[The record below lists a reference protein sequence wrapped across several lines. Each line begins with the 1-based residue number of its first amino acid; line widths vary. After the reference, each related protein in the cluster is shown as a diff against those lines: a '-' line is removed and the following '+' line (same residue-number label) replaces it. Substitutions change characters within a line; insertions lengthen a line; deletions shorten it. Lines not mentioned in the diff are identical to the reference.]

1 MKLIVRLVFALL
13 GALAGSQV
21 AASPG
26 ALPFHLPSSS
36 PWARWTI
43 AIALGALAGLLV
55 GSIVGG
61 PLVRAIGRVERA
73 AQARPAGELV
83 VGGVGL
89 VLGLGAAA
97 LATFAVRP
105 LPYVGRYL
113 LLPLALV
120 LGYLFAVVGARS
132 HGSILRL
139 GGLGTEEA
147 RNEVRESRRPRLRE
161 RERPQRQTQPLAML
175 VDTSAIIDGRIGDL
189 ISTGFV
195 DRELVIPVF
204 VLQELQRVADS
215 TDPQRRARGR
225 RGLEVVHDLRLSSH
239 PVATPE
245 VSVPDITDVDAKLV
259 RVAHEQD
266 MPILT
271 TDYNLNK
278 VAQIQGVR
286 VLNVNDLA
294 NALKPAV
301 LPGEALRV
309 KVIRE
314 GKEAEQ
320 GVGYLDDGTMIVVE
334 GGRERIGELVETEV
348 TSVLQSPSGKMI
360 FTPAGLLTPM
370 PGETWAVV
378 VAAGAG
384 DRLGADRPKA
394 FVRLGGRTMLAW
406 SLAMLDDH
414 DLIDGIVMVVPEEYE
429 ERASLLAD
437 DLCATKI
444 AAAVP
449 GGATRPESVEAG
461 VACVPDGAEFVL
473 VHDAARPL
481 TPPEVVDRVVA
492 ALRGG
497 AEGVVPAL
505 AVADTVKRVGPDGSV
520 AETLE
525 RGALRAV
532 QTPQGFPTAVLREA
546 LAAHTADATDCASM
560 VEALG
565 RSVVCVDGDERAF
578 KVTTPADLARAEQL
592 AG

>member
-1 MKLIVRLVFALL
+1 MKLILRLVFALL
-13 GALAGSQV
+13 GALAGGQV

-26 ALPFHLPSSS
+26 ALPFHLLSSS
-36 PWARWTI
+36 QWARWTLAI
-43 AIALGALAGLLV
+43 AIGALLGLVV
-55 GSIVGG
+55 GYIVGG
-61 PLVRAIGRVERA
+61 PVVRAIGRVERA

-132 HGSILRL
+132 HRSILRL
-139 GGLGTEEA
+139 GGLGSDEDRAEG
-147 RNEVRESRRPRLRE
+147 RESRESRRPRRAERE
-161 RERPQRQTQPLAML
+161 REQPRQLAML

-239 PVATPE
+239 AVATPE
-245 VSVPDITDVDAKLV
+245 IAVPDITDVDAKLV
-259 RVAHEQD
+259 RVAHEMD
-266 MPILT
+266 LPILT

-278 VAQIQGVR
+278 VAQIQGVQ

-309 KVIRE
+309 KVIGE
-314 GKEAEQ
+314 GKEASL

-334 GGRERIGELVETEV
+334 GARDHIGELVETEV

-360 FTPAGLLTPM
+360 FT
-370 PGETWAVV
+370 
-378 VAAGAG
+378 
-384 DRLGADRPKA
+384 RL
-394 FVRLGGRTMLAW
+394 
-406 SLAMLDDH
+406 
-414 DLIDGIVMVVPEEYE
+414 
-429 ERASLLAD
+429 AS
-437 DLCATKI
+437 
-444 AAAVP
+444 
-449 GGATRPESVEAG
+449 
-461 VACVPDGAEFVL
+461 
-473 VHDAARPL
+473 
-481 TPPEVVDRVVA
+481 
-492 ALRGG
+492 
-497 AEGVVPAL
+497 
-505 AVADTVKRVGPDGSV
+505 
-520 AETLE
+520 
-525 RGALRAV
+525 
-532 QTPQGFPTAVLREA
+532 
-546 LAAHTADATDCASM
+546 
-560 VEALG
+560 
-565 RSVVCVDGDERAF
+565 
-578 KVTTPADLARAEQL
+578 
-592 AG
+592 

>member
-1 MKLIVRLVFALL
+1 VKLIVRLVFALL

-43 AIALGALAGLLV
+43 AIAVGALAGLLV
-55 GSIVGG
+55 GSMVGG
-61 PLVRAIGRVERA
+61 PLVRALGKVERA

-139 GGLGTEEA
+139 GGLGADEGRA
-147 RNEVRESRRPRLRE
+147 DGREGRRPRLRGE
-161 RERPQRQTQPLAML
+161 RDRPQRQTQPLAML

-266 MPILT
+266 LPILT

-360 FTPAGLLTPM
+360 FT
-370 PGETWAVV
+370 
-378 VAAGAG
+378 
-384 DRLGADRPKA
+384 RL
-394 FVRLGGRTMLAW
+394 
-406 SLAMLDDH
+406 
-414 DLIDGIVMVVPEEYE
+414 
-429 ERASLLAD
+429 AS
-437 DLCATKI
+437 
-444 AAAVP
+444 
-449 GGATRPESVEAG
+449 
-461 VACVPDGAEFVL
+461 
-473 VHDAARPL
+473 
-481 TPPEVVDRVVA
+481 
-492 ALRGG
+492 
-497 AEGVVPAL
+497 
-505 AVADTVKRVGPDGSV
+505 
-520 AETLE
+520 
-525 RGALRAV
+525 
-532 QTPQGFPTAVLREA
+532 
-546 LAAHTADATDCASM
+546 
-560 VEALG
+560 
-565 RSVVCVDGDERAF
+565 
-578 KVTTPADLARAEQL
+578 
-592 AG
+592 

>member
-1 MKLIVRLVFALL
+1 V
-13 GALAGSQV
+13 
-21 AASPG
+21 
-26 ALPFHLPSSS
+26 
-36 PWARWTI
+36 
-43 AIALGALAGLLV
+43 AGLLV
-55 GSIVGG
+55 GWIVGG

-132 HGSILRL
+132 HRSILRL
-139 GGLGTEEA
+139 GGLGNDEDRAEGREA
-147 RNEVRESRRPRLRE
+147 RDVREARRPRRPE
-161 RERPQRQTQPLAML
+161 RDPAQQLGML

-225 RGLEVVHDLRLSSH
+225 RGLEVVHDLRLSKH
-239 PVATPE
+239 AVATPE
-245 VSVPDITDVDAKLV
+245 IAVPDVTDVDAKLV
-259 RVAHEQD
+259 RVAHELD
-266 MPILT
+266 IPILT

-278 VAQIQGVR
+278 VAQIQGVQ

-334 GGRERIGELVETEV
+334 GARDHIGELVETEV

-360 FTPAGLLTPM
+360 FT
-370 PGETWAVV
+370 
-378 VAAGAG
+378 
-384 DRLGADRPKA
+384 RL
-394 FVRLGGRTMLAW
+394 
-406 SLAMLDDH
+406 
-414 DLIDGIVMVVPEEYE
+414 
-429 ERASLLAD
+429 AS
-437 DLCATKI
+437 
-444 AAAVP
+444 
-449 GGATRPESVEAG
+449 
-461 VACVPDGAEFVL
+461 
-473 VHDAARPL
+473 
-481 TPPEVVDRVVA
+481 
-492 ALRGG
+492 
-497 AEGVVPAL
+497 
-505 AVADTVKRVGPDGSV
+505 
-520 AETLE
+520 
-525 RGALRAV
+525 
-532 QTPQGFPTAVLREA
+532 
-546 LAAHTADATDCASM
+546 
-560 VEALG
+560 
-565 RSVVCVDGDERAF
+565 
-578 KVTTPADLARAEQL
+578 
-592 AG
+592 

>member
-1 MKLIVRLVFALL
+1 M
-13 GALAGSQV
+13 
-21 AASPG
+21 
-26 ALPFHLPSSS
+26 
-36 PWARWTI
+36 
-43 AIALGALAGLLV
+43 
-55 GSIVGG
+55 
-61 PLVRAIGRVERA
+61 
-73 AQARPAGELV
+73 
-83 VGGVGL
+83 
-89 VLGLGAAA
+89 
-97 LATFAVRP
+97 
-105 LPYVGRYL
+105 
-113 LLPLALV
+113 
-120 LGYLFAVVGARS
+120 GARS
-132 HGSILRL
+132 LGSILRG
-139 GGLGTEEA
+139 GGLGTDVA
-147 RNEVRESRRPRLRE
+147 RGVARESRRPRLRE

-360 FTPAGLLTPM
+360 FT
-370 PGETWAVV
+370 
-378 VAAGAG
+378 
-384 DRLGADRPKA
+384 RL
-394 FVRLGGRTMLAW
+394 
-406 SLAMLDDH
+406 
-414 DLIDGIVMVVPEEYE
+414 
-429 ERASLLAD
+429 AS
-437 DLCATKI
+437 
-444 AAAVP
+444 
-449 GGATRPESVEAG
+449 
-461 VACVPDGAEFVL
+461 
-473 VHDAARPL
+473 
-481 TPPEVVDRVVA
+481 
-492 ALRGG
+492 
-497 AEGVVPAL
+497 
-505 AVADTVKRVGPDGSV
+505 
-520 AETLE
+520 
-525 RGALRAV
+525 
-532 QTPQGFPTAVLREA
+532 
-546 LAAHTADATDCASM
+546 
-560 VEALG
+560 
-565 RSVVCVDGDERAF
+565 
-578 KVTTPADLARAEQL
+578 
-592 AG
+592 

>member
-55 GSIVGG
+55 GWIAGG

-139 GGLGTEEA
+139 GGLGSRRGRAEG
-147 RNEVRESRRPRLRE
+147 REGRRPRLRGE

-245 VSVPDITDVDAKLV
+245 IAVPDISDVDAKLV

-360 FTPAGLLTPM
+360 FT
-370 PGETWAVV
+370 
-378 VAAGAG
+378 
-384 DRLGADRPKA
+384 RL
-394 FVRLGGRTMLAW
+394 
-406 SLAMLDDH
+406 
-414 DLIDGIVMVVPEEYE
+414 
-429 ERASLLAD
+429 AS
-437 DLCATKI
+437 
-444 AAAVP
+444 
-449 GGATRPESVEAG
+449 
-461 VACVPDGAEFVL
+461 
-473 VHDAARPL
+473 
-481 TPPEVVDRVVA
+481 
-492 ALRGG
+492 
-497 AEGVVPAL
+497 
-505 AVADTVKRVGPDGSV
+505 
-520 AETLE
+520 
-525 RGALRAV
+525 
-532 QTPQGFPTAVLREA
+532 
-546 LAAHTADATDCASM
+546 
-560 VEALG
+560 
-565 RSVVCVDGDERAF
+565 
-578 KVTTPADLARAEQL
+578 
-592 AG
+592 

>member
-1 MKLIVRLVFALL
+1 LTVKLIVRLVFALL

-43 AIALGALAGLLV
+43 AIAVGALAGLLV
-55 GSIVGG
+55 GWIAGG

-139 GGLGTEEA
+139 GGLGTDESRAEA
-147 RNEVRESRRPRLRE
+147 RESRRPRLRPE
-161 RERPQRQTQPLAML
+161 RERPVRQPAPLGML

-245 VSVPDITDVDAKLV
+245 LAVPDITDVDAKLV

-320 GVGYLDDGTMIVVE
+320 GVGYLDDGTMIVIE

-360 FTPAGLLTPM
+360 FT
-370 PGETWAVV
+370 
-378 VAAGAG
+378 
-384 DRLGADRPKA
+384 RL
-394 FVRLGGRTMLAW
+394 
-406 SLAMLDDH
+406 
-414 DLIDGIVMVVPEEYE
+414 
-429 ERASLLAD
+429 AS
-437 DLCATKI
+437 
-444 AAAVP
+444 
-449 GGATRPESVEAG
+449 
-461 VACVPDGAEFVL
+461 
-473 VHDAARPL
+473 
-481 TPPEVVDRVVA
+481 
-492 ALRGG
+492 
-497 AEGVVPAL
+497 
-505 AVADTVKRVGPDGSV
+505 
-520 AETLE
+520 
-525 RGALRAV
+525 
-532 QTPQGFPTAVLREA
+532 
-546 LAAHTADATDCASM
+546 
-560 VEALG
+560 
-565 RSVVCVDGDERAF
+565 
-578 KVTTPADLARAEQL
+578 
-592 AG
+592 

>member
-1 MKLIVRLVFALL
+1 VKLIIRLVFALL

-26 ALPFHLPSSS
+26 GLPFHLLSSS
-36 PWARWTI
+36 SWARWTL
-43 AIALGALAGLLV
+43 AIVVGALAGLLV
-55 GSIVGG
+55 GWIVGG

-132 HGSILRL
+132 HRSILRL
-139 GGLGTEEA
+139 GGLGNDEDRAENRAEREA
-147 RNEVRESRRPRLRE
+147 REARRLRRPERE
-161 RERPQRQTQPLAML
+161 RETARQLGML

-225 RGLEVVHDLRLSSH
+225 RGLEVVHDLRLSKH
-239 PVATPE
+239 AVATPE
-245 VSVPDITDVDAKLV
+245 IAVPDITDVDAKLV
-259 RVAHEQD
+259 RVAHELD

-278 VAQIQGVR
+278 VAQIQGVQ

-334 GGRERIGELVETEV
+334 GARDHIGQLVETEV

-360 FTPAGLLTPM
+360 FT
-370 PGETWAVV
+370 
-378 VAAGAG
+378 
-384 DRLGADRPKA
+384 RL
-394 FVRLGGRTMLAW
+394 
-406 SLAMLDDH
+406 
-414 DLIDGIVMVVPEEYE
+414 
-429 ERASLLAD
+429 AS
-437 DLCATKI
+437 
-444 AAAVP
+444 
-449 GGATRPESVEAG
+449 
-461 VACVPDGAEFVL
+461 
-473 VHDAARPL
+473 
-481 TPPEVVDRVVA
+481 
-492 ALRGG
+492 
-497 AEGVVPAL
+497 
-505 AVADTVKRVGPDGSV
+505 
-520 AETLE
+520 
-525 RGALRAV
+525 
-532 QTPQGFPTAVLREA
+532 
-546 LAAHTADATDCASM
+546 
-560 VEALG
+560 
-565 RSVVCVDGDERAF
+565 
-578 KVTTPADLARAEQL
+578 
-592 AG
+592 

>member
-55 GSIVGG
+55 GWIAGG

-139 GGLGTEEA
+139 GGLGA
-147 RNEVRESRRPRLRE
+147 DDNRESRRPRLRGE
-161 RERPQRQTQPLAML
+161 RERPQRQAQPLSML

-245 VSVPDITDVDAKLV
+245 VSVPDVTDVDAKLV

-360 FTPAGLLTPM
+360 FT
-370 PGETWAVV
+370 
-378 VAAGAG
+378 
-384 DRLGADRPKA
+384 RL
-394 FVRLGGRTMLAW
+394 
-406 SLAMLDDH
+406 
-414 DLIDGIVMVVPEEYE
+414 
-429 ERASLLAD
+429 AS
-437 DLCATKI
+437 
-444 AAAVP
+444 
-449 GGATRPESVEAG
+449 
-461 VACVPDGAEFVL
+461 
-473 VHDAARPL
+473 
-481 TPPEVVDRVVA
+481 
-492 ALRGG
+492 
-497 AEGVVPAL
+497 
-505 AVADTVKRVGPDGSV
+505 
-520 AETLE
+520 
-525 RGALRAV
+525 
-532 QTPQGFPTAVLREA
+532 
-546 LAAHTADATDCASM
+546 
-560 VEALG
+560 
-565 RSVVCVDGDERAF
+565 
-578 KVTTPADLARAEQL
+578 
-592 AG
+592 

>member
-21 AASPG
+21 AASPEG
-26 ALPFHLPSSS
+26 LPFHLLSSS
-36 PWARWTI
+36 SWARWTV
-43 AIALGALAGLLV
+43 AIAVGALAGLVV
-55 GSIVGG
+55 GWIVGG
-61 PLVRAIGRVERA
+61 PLVRGIGRVERA

-132 HGSILRL
+132 HRSILRL
-139 GGLGTEEA
+139 GGLGSDEDRAESRENREA
-147 RNEVRESRRPRLRE
+147 REGRRLRRTERE
-161 RERPQRQTQPLAML
+161 REPARPLGML

-245 VSVPDITDVDAKLV
+245 VAVPDVTDVDAMLV
-259 RVAHEQD
+259 RVAHD
-266 MPILT
+266 MDLPILT

-278 VAQIQGVR
+278 VAQIQGVQ

-334 GGRERIGELVETEV
+334 GARDHIGELVETEV

-360 FTPAGLLTPM
+360 FT
-370 PGETWAVV
+370 
-378 VAAGAG
+378 
-384 DRLGADRPKA
+384 RL
-394 FVRLGGRTMLAW
+394 
-406 SLAMLDDH
+406 
-414 DLIDGIVMVVPEEYE
+414 
-429 ERASLLAD
+429 AS
-437 DLCATKI
+437 
-444 AAAVP
+444 
-449 GGATRPESVEAG
+449 
-461 VACVPDGAEFVL
+461 
-473 VHDAARPL
+473 
-481 TPPEVVDRVVA
+481 
-492 ALRGG
+492 
-497 AEGVVPAL
+497 
-505 AVADTVKRVGPDGSV
+505 
-520 AETLE
+520 
-525 RGALRAV
+525 
-532 QTPQGFPTAVLREA
+532 
-546 LAAHTADATDCASM
+546 
-560 VEALG
+560 
-565 RSVVCVDGDERAF
+565 
-578 KVTTPADLARAEQL
+578 
-592 AG
+592 

>member
-26 ALPFHLPSSS
+26 ALPFHLLSSS

-43 AIALGALAGLLV
+43 AIAVGALAGLLV
-55 GSIVGG
+55 GWIVGG

-132 HGSILRL
+132 HRSILRL
-139 GGLGTEEA
+139 GGLGSDEDRA
-147 RNEVRESRRPRLRE
+147 RGARGARAPGARGAPSASGRRASRAARRCSSTPPRSSTAASATSSRP
-161 RERPQRQTQPLAML
+161 
-175 VDTSAIIDGRIGDL
+175 
-189 ISTGFV
+189 GFV

-225 RGLEVVHDLRLSSH
+225 RGLEVVHDLRLELASRSRRPRSPCPTSPTSTPSSC
-239 PVATPE
+239 ASRT
-245 VSVPDITDVDAKLV
+245 SS
-259 RVAHEQD
+259 D

-278 VAQIQGVR
+278 VAQIQGVQ

-334 GGRERIGELVETEV
+334 GAREHIGELVETEV

-360 FTPAGLLTPM
+360 FT
-370 PGETWAVV
+370 
-378 VAAGAG
+378 
-384 DRLGADRPKA
+384 RL
-394 FVRLGGRTMLAW
+394 
-406 SLAMLDDH
+406 
-414 DLIDGIVMVVPEEYE
+414 
-429 ERASLLAD
+429 AS
-437 DLCATKI
+437 
-444 AAAVP
+444 
-449 GGATRPESVEAG
+449 
-461 VACVPDGAEFVL
+461 
-473 VHDAARPL
+473 
-481 TPPEVVDRVVA
+481 
-492 ALRGG
+492 
-497 AEGVVPAL
+497 
-505 AVADTVKRVGPDGSV
+505 
-520 AETLE
+520 
-525 RGALRAV
+525 
-532 QTPQGFPTAVLREA
+532 
-546 LAAHTADATDCASM
+546 
-560 VEALG
+560 
-565 RSVVCVDGDERAF
+565 
-578 KVTTPADLARAEQL
+578 
-592 AG
+592 

>member
-1 MKLIVRLVFALL
+1 VKLIVRLVFALL

-21 AASPG
+21 AAGPG

-43 AIALGALAGLLV
+43 AITIGALAGLVV
-55 GSIVGG
+55 GWIIGG
-61 PLVRAIGRVERA
+61 PLVRALGRVERA

-132 HGSILRL
+132 HRSILRL
-139 GGLGTEEA
+139 GGLGNEDDRAEGREPRRA
-147 RNEVRESRRPRLRE
+147 RRGERE
-161 RERPQRQTQPLAML
+161 RERGEAERVREREPARPLGML

-225 RGLEVVHDLRLSSH
+225 RGLEVVHDLRLSDH

-245 VSVPDITDVDAKLV
+245 IAVPEIADVDAKLV
-259 RVAHEQD
+259 RVAHELSL
-266 MPILT
+266 PILT

-278 VAQIQGVR
+278 VAQIQGVQ

-314 GKEAEQ
+314 GKEAAQ

-334 GGRERIGELVETEV
+334 GARDHIGELVETEV

-360 FTPAGLLTPM
+360 FT
-370 PGETWAVV
+370 
-378 VAAGAG
+378 
-384 DRLGADRPKA
+384 RL
-394 FVRLGGRTMLAW
+394 
-406 SLAMLDDH
+406 
-414 DLIDGIVMVVPEEYE
+414 
-429 ERASLLAD
+429 AS
-437 DLCATKI
+437 
-444 AAAVP
+444 
-449 GGATRPESVEAG
+449 
-461 VACVPDGAEFVL
+461 
-473 VHDAARPL
+473 
-481 TPPEVVDRVVA
+481 
-492 ALRGG
+492 
-497 AEGVVPAL
+497 
-505 AVADTVKRVGPDGSV
+505 
-520 AETLE
+520 
-525 RGALRAV
+525 
-532 QTPQGFPTAVLREA
+532 
-546 LAAHTADATDCASM
+546 
-560 VEALG
+560 
-565 RSVVCVDGDERAF
+565 
-578 KVTTPADLARAEQL
+578 
-592 AG
+592 

>member
-1 MKLIVRLVFALL
+1 VKLIVRLVFALL

-26 ALPFHLPSSS
+26 GLPFHLLSSS
-36 PWARWTI
+36 SWARWSV
-43 AIALGALAGLLV
+43 AIGVGAAAGLIV
-55 GSIVGG
+55 GWIVGG
-61 PLVRAIGRVERA
+61 PLVRGIGRVERA

-132 HGSILRL
+132 HRSILRL
-139 GGLGTEEA
+139 GGLGSDEDRAEGREA
-147 RNEVRESRRPRLRE
+147 RDARETREGRRPRRTERE
-161 RERPQRQTQPLAML
+161 REPARPPGML

-225 RGLEVVHDLRLSSH
+225 RGLEVVHDLRLGSH
-239 PVATPE
+239 AVATPE
-245 VSVPDITDVDAKLV
+245 IAVPDVTDVDAKLV
-259 RVAHEQD
+259 RVAHELD

-278 VAQIQGVR
+278 VAQIQGVQ

-314 GKEAEQ
+314 GKEAQQ

-334 GGRERIGELVETEV
+334 GAREHIGELVETEV

-360 FTPAGLLTPM
+360 FT
-370 PGETWAVV
+370 
-378 VAAGAG
+378 
-384 DRLGADRPKA
+384 RL
-394 FVRLGGRTMLAW
+394 
-406 SLAMLDDH
+406 
-414 DLIDGIVMVVPEEYE
+414 
-429 ERASLLAD
+429 AS
-437 DLCATKI
+437 
-444 AAAVP
+444 
-449 GGATRPESVEAG
+449 
-461 VACVPDGAEFVL
+461 
-473 VHDAARPL
+473 
-481 TPPEVVDRVVA
+481 
-492 ALRGG
+492 
-497 AEGVVPAL
+497 
-505 AVADTVKRVGPDGSV
+505 
-520 AETLE
+520 
-525 RGALRAV
+525 
-532 QTPQGFPTAVLREA
+532 
-546 LAAHTADATDCASM
+546 
-560 VEALG
+560 
-565 RSVVCVDGDERAF
+565 
-578 KVTTPADLARAEQL
+578 
-592 AG
+592 

>member
-1 MKLIVRLVFALL
+1 VKLIVRLVFALL

-21 AASPG
+21 AASPEG
-26 ALPFHLPSSS
+26 LPFHLLSSS
-36 PWARWTI
+36 SWARWTV
-43 AIALGALAGLLV
+43 AIVVGALAGLLV
-55 GSIVGG
+55 GWIVGG

-132 HGSILRL
+132 HRSILRL
-139 GGLGTEEA
+139 GGLGSDEDRADSREGREA
-147 RNEVRESRRPRLRE
+147 REAREGRRPRRAE
-161 RERPQRQTQPLAML
+161 REPARPLGML

-245 VSVPDITDVDAKLV
+245 VSVPDVSDVDAKLV
-259 RVAHEQD
+259 RVAHELD
-266 MPILT
+266 LPILT

-278 VAQIQGVR
+278 VAQIQGVQ

-334 GGRERIGELVETEV
+334 GARDHIGQLVETEV

-360 FTPAGLLTPM
+360 FT
-370 PGETWAVV
+370 
-378 VAAGAG
+378 
-384 DRLGADRPKA
+384 RL
-394 FVRLGGRTMLAW
+394 
-406 SLAMLDDH
+406 
-414 DLIDGIVMVVPEEYE
+414 
-429 ERASLLAD
+429 AS
-437 DLCATKI
+437 
-444 AAAVP
+444 
-449 GGATRPESVEAG
+449 
-461 VACVPDGAEFVL
+461 
-473 VHDAARPL
+473 
-481 TPPEVVDRVVA
+481 
-492 ALRGG
+492 
-497 AEGVVPAL
+497 
-505 AVADTVKRVGPDGSV
+505 
-520 AETLE
+520 
-525 RGALRAV
+525 
-532 QTPQGFPTAVLREA
+532 
-546 LAAHTADATDCASM
+546 
-560 VEALG
+560 
-565 RSVVCVDGDERAF
+565 
-578 KVTTPADLARAEQL
+578 
-592 AG
+592 

>member
-1 MKLIVRLVFALL
+1 M
-13 GALAGSQV
+13 
-21 AASPG
+21 
-26 ALPFHLPSSS
+26 
-36 PWARWTI
+36 
-43 AIALGALAGLLV
+43 
-55 GSIVGG
+55 
-61 PLVRAIGRVERA
+61 
-73 AQARPAGELV
+73 
-83 VGGVGL
+83 
-89 VLGLGAAA
+89 LGLGAAA

-120 LGYLFAVVGARS
+120 LGTCSPSSARAATARS
-132 HGSILRL
+132 CVSAASAPMRP
-139 GGLGTEEA
+139 
-147 RNEVRESRRPRLRE
+147 RRRPPRPRRSRAE
-161 RERPQRQTQPLAML
+161 RERPARQAQPLAML

-245 VSVPDITDVDAKLV
+245 VSVPDVADVDAKLV
-259 RVAHEQD
+259 RVAHDRD

-360 FTPAGLLTPM
+360 FT
-370 PGETWAVV
+370 
-378 VAAGAG
+378 
-384 DRLGADRPKA
+384 RL
-394 FVRLGGRTMLAW
+394 
-406 SLAMLDDH
+406 
-414 DLIDGIVMVVPEEYE
+414 
-429 ERASLLAD
+429 AS
-437 DLCATKI
+437 
-444 AAAVP
+444 
-449 GGATRPESVEAG
+449 
-461 VACVPDGAEFVL
+461 
-473 VHDAARPL
+473 
-481 TPPEVVDRVVA
+481 
-492 ALRGG
+492 
-497 AEGVVPAL
+497 
-505 AVADTVKRVGPDGSV
+505 
-520 AETLE
+520 
-525 RGALRAV
+525 
-532 QTPQGFPTAVLREA
+532 
-546 LAAHTADATDCASM
+546 
-560 VEALG
+560 
-565 RSVVCVDGDERAF
+565 
-578 KVTTPADLARAEQL
+578 
-592 AG
+592 

>member
-1 MKLIVRLVFALL
+1 VKLIVRLVFALL

-26 ALPFHLPSSS
+26 ALPYDFLSSS
-36 PWARWTI
+36 PWARWAL
-43 AIALGALAGLLV
+43 AIAVGALAGLLV
-55 GSIVGG
+55 GWIVAG

-132 HGSILRL
+132 QRSILRL
-139 GGLGTEEA
+139 GGFGTDEGRPEGRSDGRA
-147 RNEVRESRRPRLRE
+147 DARRPRRGGERERE
-161 RERPQRQTQPLAML
+161 RERPAPLGML

-225 RGLEVVHDLRLSSH
+225 RGLDVVHDLRLSSH

-245 VSVPDITDVDAKLV
+245 VAVPDVTDVDAKLV
-259 RVAHEQD
+259 RVAHDLD

-278 VAQIQGVR
+278 VAQIQGVQ

-334 GGRERIGELVETEV
+334 GARDHIGEHVETEV

-360 FTPAGLLTPM
+360 FT
-370 PGETWAVV
+370 
-378 VAAGAG
+378 
-384 DRLGADRPKA
+384 RL
-394 FVRLGGRTMLAW
+394 
-406 SLAMLDDH
+406 
-414 DLIDGIVMVVPEEYE
+414 
-429 ERASLLAD
+429 AS
-437 DLCATKI
+437 
-444 AAAVP
+444 
-449 GGATRPESVEAG
+449 
-461 VACVPDGAEFVL
+461 
-473 VHDAARPL
+473 
-481 TPPEVVDRVVA
+481 
-492 ALRGG
+492 
-497 AEGVVPAL
+497 
-505 AVADTVKRVGPDGSV
+505 
-520 AETLE
+520 
-525 RGALRAV
+525 
-532 QTPQGFPTAVLREA
+532 
-546 LAAHTADATDCASM
+546 
-560 VEALG
+560 
-565 RSVVCVDGDERAF
+565 
-578 KVTTPADLARAEQL
+578 
-592 AG
+592 

>member
-1 MKLIVRLVFALL
+1 VKLIVRLVFALL
-13 GALAGSQV
+13 GALAGGQV

-26 ALPFHLPSSS
+26 ALPFHLLSSS
-36 PWARWTI
+36 SWARWTL
-43 AIALGALAGLLV
+43 AIAVGAIAGLVV
-55 GSIVGG
+55 GYIIGG
-61 PLVRAIGRVERA
+61 PVVRAIGRVERA

-132 HGSILRL
+132 HRSILRL
-139 GGLGTEEA
+139 GGLGSDEDRAEGREA
-147 RNEVRESRRPRLRE
+147 RESRRPRRAE
-161 RERPQRQTQPLAML
+161 RELPRPLAML

-225 RGLEVVHDLRLSSH
+225 RGLDVVHDLRLSSH
-239 PVATPE
+239 SVATPE
-245 VSVPDITDVDAKLV
+245 IAVPDISDVDAKLV
-259 RVAHEQD
+259 RVAHELD

-278 VAQIQGVR
+278 VAQIQGVQ

-314 GKEAEQ
+314 GKEAAQ

-334 GGRERIGELVETEV
+334 GARDHIGQLVETEV

-360 FTPAGLLTPM
+360 FT
-370 PGETWAVV
+370 
-378 VAAGAG
+378 
-384 DRLGADRPKA
+384 RL
-394 FVRLGGRTMLAW
+394 
-406 SLAMLDDH
+406 
-414 DLIDGIVMVVPEEYE
+414 
-429 ERASLLAD
+429 AS
-437 DLCATKI
+437 
-444 AAAVP
+444 
-449 GGATRPESVEAG
+449 
-461 VACVPDGAEFVL
+461 
-473 VHDAARPL
+473 
-481 TPPEVVDRVVA
+481 
-492 ALRGG
+492 
-497 AEGVVPAL
+497 
-505 AVADTVKRVGPDGSV
+505 
-520 AETLE
+520 
-525 RGALRAV
+525 
-532 QTPQGFPTAVLREA
+532 
-546 LAAHTADATDCASM
+546 
-560 VEALG
+560 
-565 RSVVCVDGDERAF
+565 
-578 KVTTPADLARAEQL
+578 
-592 AG
+592 

>member
-1 MKLIVRLVFALL
+1 VKLIVRLVFALL
-13 GALAGSQV
+13 GALAGGQV

-26 ALPFHLPSSS
+26 GLPFHLLSSS

-43 AIALGALAGLLV
+43 AIAVGALGGLVV
-55 GSIVGG
+55 GYIVGG
-61 PLVRAIGRVERA
+61 LVVRAIGRVERA

-132 HGSILRL
+132 HRSILRL
-139 GGLGTEEA
+139 GGLGSDEDRAEGSEA
-147 RNEVRESRRPRLRE
+147 REARESRRPRRAE
-161 RERPQRQTQPLAML
+161 REQPRPLAML

-225 RGLEVVHDLRLSSH
+225 RGLDVVHDLRLSSH
-239 PVATPE
+239 SVATPE
-245 VSVPDITDVDAKLV
+245 ISVPDITDVDAKLV
-259 RVAHEQD
+259 RVAHELD

-278 VAQIQGVR
+278 VAQIQGVQ

-314 GKEAEQ
+314 GKEAAQ

-334 GGRERIGELVETEV
+334 GARDHIGQLVETEV

-360 FTPAGLLTPM
+360 FT
-370 PGETWAVV
+370 
-378 VAAGAG
+378 
-384 DRLGADRPKA
+384 RL
-394 FVRLGGRTMLAW
+394 
-406 SLAMLDDH
+406 
-414 DLIDGIVMVVPEEYE
+414 
-429 ERASLLAD
+429 AS
-437 DLCATKI
+437 
-444 AAAVP
+444 
-449 GGATRPESVEAG
+449 
-461 VACVPDGAEFVL
+461 
-473 VHDAARPL
+473 
-481 TPPEVVDRVVA
+481 
-492 ALRGG
+492 
-497 AEGVVPAL
+497 
-505 AVADTVKRVGPDGSV
+505 
-520 AETLE
+520 
-525 RGALRAV
+525 
-532 QTPQGFPTAVLREA
+532 
-546 LAAHTADATDCASM
+546 
-560 VEALG
+560 
-565 RSVVCVDGDERAF
+565 
-578 KVTTPADLARAEQL
+578 
-592 AG
+592 

>member
-1 MKLIVRLVFALL
+1 VKLIVRLVFALL
-13 GALAGSQV
+13 GALAGGQV

-26 ALPFHLPSSS
+26 GLPFHLLSSS
-36 PWARWTI
+36 QWARWTL
-43 AIALGALAGLLV
+43 AIAVGALAGLVV
-55 GSIVGG
+55 GTIIGG
-61 PLVRAIGRVERA
+61 PVVRAIGRVERA

-132 HGSILRL
+132 HRSILRL
-139 GGLGTEEA
+139 GGLGSDEDRAEGREAAREA
-147 RNEVRESRRPRLRE
+147 REARRPRKAE
-161 RERPQRQTQPLAML
+161 REQPRQLAML

-225 RGLEVVHDLRLSSH
+225 RGLDVVHDLRLSTH
-239 PVATPE
+239 AVATPE
-245 VSVPDITDVDAKLV
+245 IAVPDITDVDAKLV
-259 RVAHEQD
+259 RVAHELGL
-266 MPILT
+266 PILT

-278 VAQIQGVR
+278 VAQIQGVQ

-314 GKEAEQ
+314 GKEAAQ

-334 GGRERIGELVETEV
+334 GARDHIGQLVETEV

-360 FTPAGLLTPM
+360 FTRM
-370 PGETWAVV
+370 
-378 VAAGAG
+378 
-384 DRLGADRPKA
+384 
-394 FVRLGGRTMLAW
+394 
-406 SLAMLDDH
+406 
-414 DLIDGIVMVVPEEYE
+414 
-429 ERASLLAD
+429 AS
-437 DLCATKI
+437 
-444 AAAVP
+444 
-449 GGATRPESVEAG
+449 
-461 VACVPDGAEFVL
+461 
-473 VHDAARPL
+473 
-481 TPPEVVDRVVA
+481 
-492 ALRGG
+492 
-497 AEGVVPAL
+497 
-505 AVADTVKRVGPDGSV
+505 
-520 AETLE
+520 
-525 RGALRAV
+525 
-532 QTPQGFPTAVLREA
+532 
-546 LAAHTADATDCASM
+546 
-560 VEALG
+560 
-565 RSVVCVDGDERAF
+565 
-578 KVTTPADLARAEQL
+578 
-592 AG
+592 

>member
-26 ALPFHLPSSS
+26 ALPYHFLSSS
-36 PWARWTI
+36 PWARWTL
-43 AIALGALAGLLV
+43 AIGVGALAGLLV
-55 GSIVGG
+55 GWIVGG

-120 LGYLFAVVGARS
+120 LGYMFAVVGARS
-132 HGSILRL
+132 HRSILRL
-139 GGLGTEEA
+139 GGLGNDED
-147 RNEVRESRRPRLRE
+147 RESRRPRKAE
-161 RERPQRQTQPLAML
+161 REQPRQLGML

-189 ISTGFV
+189 IATGFV

-239 PVATPE
+239 AVATPE
-245 VSVPDITDVDAKLV
+245 IAVPDITDVDAKLV
-259 RVAHEQD
+259 RVAHELD

-278 VAQIQGVR
+278 VAQIQGVQ

-334 GGRERIGELVETEV
+334 GARDHIGELVETEV

-360 FTPAGLLTPM
+360 FT
-370 PGETWAVV
+370 
-378 VAAGAG
+378 
-384 DRLGADRPKA
+384 RL
-394 FVRLGGRTMLAW
+394 
-406 SLAMLDDH
+406 
-414 DLIDGIVMVVPEEYE
+414 
-429 ERASLLAD
+429 AS
-437 DLCATKI
+437 
-444 AAAVP
+444 
-449 GGATRPESVEAG
+449 
-461 VACVPDGAEFVL
+461 
-473 VHDAARPL
+473 
-481 TPPEVVDRVVA
+481 
-492 ALRGG
+492 
-497 AEGVVPAL
+497 
-505 AVADTVKRVGPDGSV
+505 
-520 AETLE
+520 
-525 RGALRAV
+525 
-532 QTPQGFPTAVLREA
+532 
-546 LAAHTADATDCASM
+546 
-560 VEALG
+560 
-565 RSVVCVDGDERAF
+565 
-578 KVTTPADLARAEQL
+578 
-592 AG
+592 

>member
-1 MKLIVRLVFALL
+1 VKLIVRLVFALL

-55 GSIVGG
+55 GWIAGG

-139 GGLGTEEA
+139 GGLGTDEA
-147 RNEVRESRRPRLRE
+147 RESRRPRLRSE
-161 RERPQRQTQPLAML
+161 RERPQRQAQPLAML

-245 VSVPDITDVDAKLV
+245 VSVPDIADVDAKLV

-266 MPILT
+266 LPILT

-360 FTPAGLLTPM
+360 FT
-370 PGETWAVV
+370 
-378 VAAGAG
+378 
-384 DRLGADRPKA
+384 RL
-394 FVRLGGRTMLAW
+394 
-406 SLAMLDDH
+406 
-414 DLIDGIVMVVPEEYE
+414 
-429 ERASLLAD
+429 AS
-437 DLCATKI
+437 
-444 AAAVP
+444 
-449 GGATRPESVEAG
+449 
-461 VACVPDGAEFVL
+461 
-473 VHDAARPL
+473 
-481 TPPEVVDRVVA
+481 
-492 ALRGG
+492 
-497 AEGVVPAL
+497 
-505 AVADTVKRVGPDGSV
+505 
-520 AETLE
+520 
-525 RGALRAV
+525 
-532 QTPQGFPTAVLREA
+532 
-546 LAAHTADATDCASM
+546 
-560 VEALG
+560 
-565 RSVVCVDGDERAF
+565 
-578 KVTTPADLARAEQL
+578 
-592 AG
+592 

>member
-1 MKLIVRLVFALL
+1 VKLIVRLVFALL
-13 GALAGSQV
+13 GGLAGSQV
-21 AASPG
+21 ADSPG
-26 ALPFHLPSSS
+26 ALPYHFLSSS
-36 PWARWTI
+36 PWARWTL
-43 AIALGALAGLLV
+43 AIAVGALAGLLV
-55 GSIVGG
+55 GWIVGG

-132 HGSILRL
+132 HRSILRL
-139 GGLGTEEA
+139 GGLGSEEDRVEA
-147 RNEVRESRRPRLRE
+147 REARESRRPRRAE
-161 RERPQRQTQPLAML
+161 REQPRRLAML

-225 RGLEVVHDLRLSSH
+225 RGLEVVHQLRLSSH

-245 VSVPDITDVDAKLV
+245 VAVPDVSDVDAKLV
-259 RVAHEQD
+259 RVAHEMD
-266 MPILT
+266 LPILT

-278 VAQIQGVR
+278 VAQIQGVQ

-334 GGRERIGELVETEV
+334 GARDHIGELVETEV

-360 FTPAGLLTPM
+360 FT
-370 PGETWAVV
+370 
-378 VAAGAG
+378 
-384 DRLGADRPKA
+384 RL
-394 FVRLGGRTMLAW
+394 
-406 SLAMLDDH
+406 
-414 DLIDGIVMVVPEEYE
+414 
-429 ERASLLAD
+429 AS
-437 DLCATKI
+437 
-444 AAAVP
+444 
-449 GGATRPESVEAG
+449 
-461 VACVPDGAEFVL
+461 
-473 VHDAARPL
+473 
-481 TPPEVVDRVVA
+481 
-492 ALRGG
+492 
-497 AEGVVPAL
+497 
-505 AVADTVKRVGPDGSV
+505 
-520 AETLE
+520 
-525 RGALRAV
+525 
-532 QTPQGFPTAVLREA
+532 
-546 LAAHTADATDCASM
+546 
-560 VEALG
+560 
-565 RSVVCVDGDERAF
+565 
-578 KVTTPADLARAEQL
+578 
-592 AG
+592 

>member
-1 MKLIVRLVFALL
+1 M
-13 GALAGSQV
+13 
-21 AASPG
+21 
-26 ALPFHLPSSS
+26 
-36 PWARWTI
+36 
-43 AIALGALAGLLV
+43 
-55 GSIVGG
+55 
-61 PLVRAIGRVERA
+61 
-73 AQARPAGELV
+73 
-83 VGGVGL
+83 
-89 VLGLGAAA
+89 LGLGAAA

-132 HGSILRL
+132 HRSILRL
-139 GGLGTEEA
+139 GGLGSDEDRAEA
-147 RNEVRESRRPRLRE
+147 VRPRGARRPPAAAAERE
-161 RERPQRQTQPLAML
+161 REPARPLGML

-245 VSVPDITDVDAKLV
+245 VAVPDVTDVDAKLV
-259 RVAHEQD
+259 RVAHDMD

-278 VAQIQGVR
+278 VAQIQGVQ

-334 GGRERIGELVETEV
+334 GARDHIGELVETEV

-360 FTPAGLLTPM
+360 FT
-370 PGETWAVV
+370 
-378 VAAGAG
+378 
-384 DRLGADRPKA
+384 RL
-394 FVRLGGRTMLAW
+394 
-406 SLAMLDDH
+406 
-414 DLIDGIVMVVPEEYE
+414 
-429 ERASLLAD
+429 AS
-437 DLCATKI
+437 
-444 AAAVP
+444 
-449 GGATRPESVEAG
+449 
-461 VACVPDGAEFVL
+461 
-473 VHDAARPL
+473 
-481 TPPEVVDRVVA
+481 
-492 ALRGG
+492 
-497 AEGVVPAL
+497 
-505 AVADTVKRVGPDGSV
+505 
-520 AETLE
+520 
-525 RGALRAV
+525 
-532 QTPQGFPTAVLREA
+532 
-546 LAAHTADATDCASM
+546 
-560 VEALG
+560 
-565 RSVVCVDGDERAF
+565 
-578 KVTTPADLARAEQL
+578 
-592 AG
+592 

>member
-13 GALAGSQV
+13 GALAGGQV

-26 ALPFHLPSSS
+26 ALPFHLLSSS
-36 PWARWTI
+36 QWARWTLAI
-43 AIALGALAGLLV
+43 AIGALLGLVV
-55 GSIVGG
+55 GYIVGG
-61 PLVRAIGRVERA
+61 PVVRAIGRVERA

-132 HGSILRL
+132 HRSILRL
-139 GGLGTEEA
+139 GGLGSDEDRAEG
-147 RNEVRESRRPRLRE
+147 RESRESRRPRRAERE
-161 RERPQRQTQPLAML
+161 REQPRQLAML

-239 PVATPE
+239 AVATPE
-245 VSVPDITDVDAKLV
+245 IAVPDITDVDAKLV
-259 RVAHEQD
+259 RVAHEMD
-266 MPILT
+266 LPILT

-278 VAQIQGVR
+278 VAQIQGVQ

-314 GKEAEQ
+314 GKEASQ

-334 GGRERIGELVETEV
+334 GARDHIGELVETEV

-360 FTPAGLLTPM
+360 FT
-370 PGETWAVV
+370 
-378 VAAGAG
+378 
-384 DRLGADRPKA
+384 RL
-394 FVRLGGRTMLAW
+394 
-406 SLAMLDDH
+406 
-414 DLIDGIVMVVPEEYE
+414 
-429 ERASLLAD
+429 AS
-437 DLCATKI
+437 
-444 AAAVP
+444 
-449 GGATRPESVEAG
+449 
-461 VACVPDGAEFVL
+461 
-473 VHDAARPL
+473 
-481 TPPEVVDRVVA
+481 
-492 ALRGG
+492 
-497 AEGVVPAL
+497 
-505 AVADTVKRVGPDGSV
+505 
-520 AETLE
+520 
-525 RGALRAV
+525 
-532 QTPQGFPTAVLREA
+532 
-546 LAAHTADATDCASM
+546 
-560 VEALG
+560 
-565 RSVVCVDGDERAF
+565 
-578 KVTTPADLARAEQL
+578 
-592 AG
+592 

>member
-1 MKLIVRLVFALL
+1 VKLIVRLVFALL

-26 ALPFHLPSSS
+26 ALPFHFSSSS

-55 GSIVGG
+55 GWVVAG

-139 GGLGTEEA
+139 GGLGAEDA
-147 RNEVRESRRPRLRE
+147 RESRRPRLRPE
-161 RERPQRQTQPLAML
+161 RERPPRQAQPLAML

-225 RGLEVVHDLRLSSH
+225 RGLDVVHDLRLSSH
-239 PVATPE
+239 PIATPE
-245 VSVPDITDVDAKLV
+245 LSVPDVADVDAKLV

-266 MPILT
+266 LPILT

-320 GVGYLDDGTMIVVE
+320 GVGYLDDGTMIVIE

-360 FTPAGLLTPM
+360 FT
-370 PGETWAVV
+370 
-378 VAAGAG
+378 
-384 DRLGADRPKA
+384 RL
-394 FVRLGGRTMLAW
+394 
-406 SLAMLDDH
+406 
-414 DLIDGIVMVVPEEYE
+414 
-429 ERASLLAD
+429 AS
-437 DLCATKI
+437 
-444 AAAVP
+444 
-449 GGATRPESVEAG
+449 
-461 VACVPDGAEFVL
+461 
-473 VHDAARPL
+473 
-481 TPPEVVDRVVA
+481 
-492 ALRGG
+492 
-497 AEGVVPAL
+497 
-505 AVADTVKRVGPDGSV
+505 
-520 AETLE
+520 
-525 RGALRAV
+525 
-532 QTPQGFPTAVLREA
+532 
-546 LAAHTADATDCASM
+546 
-560 VEALG
+560 
-565 RSVVCVDGDERAF
+565 
-578 KVTTPADLARAEQL
+578 
-592 AG
+592 